1 MPFQL
6 TKAGVST
13 KQAWWGVDEKGQFGA
28 DVLVFLLFT
37 SFEWGSDWF
46 RC

>member
-28 DVLVFLLFT
+28 GVLVFLLFT
-37 SFEWGSDWF
+37 LFEWGSDWF

>member
-13 KQAWWGVDEKGQFGA
+13 KQAWWGGGVDEKGQFGA
-28 DVLVFLLFT
+28 GVLVFLVFT
-37 SFEWGSDWF
+37 CFE
-46 RC
+46 

>member
-37 SFEWGSDWF
+37 
-46 RC
+46 